1 MKCIS
6 DYFEQETVIG
16 MHIYCTQ
23 FLLCDAEWGLK
34 LKQSGDLAR
43 NTPLHAAAGC
53 GNLVAVKVLLQFH
66 SDVYAKNCDGN
77 LPIHLAAEQ
86 GHCKSV

>member
-1 MKCIS
+1 MIFIS
-6 DYFEQETVIG
+6 IHTK
-16 MHIYCTQ
+16 CTQ
-23 FLLCDAEWGLK
+23 FLVGDHEWGLK
-34 LKQSGDLAR
+34 LKQSTDLAR

-53 GNLVAVKVLLQFH
+53 GNLVAMKVLLQFH

-86 GHCKSV
+86 GHCKLV